1 MIFVLGMCVGSF
13 INMAV
18 YRTAQSYKVIKLK
31 VFKVKNKDRS
41 FCDYCGKQLHWYENI
56 PIISWIALGGKTKCC
71 KKKLSVAYP
80 IVELGTGL
88 LFLFNY
94 ELRITNYELILGFVV
109 LGLMIFLMV
118 FDGKYMLLPEKVLYI
133 LLFLGLLNGGW
144 PNLMVGLGFGMVFWL
159 ISKMK
164 IHGQEAMGNG
174 DPYLTLFM
182 GWWLGLSL
190 GLVALYVAFI
200 TGAIYGVILLSFRK
214 IKKLDPLPFGPF
226 LLGATIITWLNSE
239 KILYYLDRWF

>member
-1 MIFVLGMCVGSF
+1 
-13 INMAV
+13 
-18 YRTAQSYKVIKLK
+18 
-31 VFKVKNKDRS
+31 
-41 FCDYCGKQLHWYENI
+41 
-56 PIISWIALGGKTKCC
+56 
-71 KKKLSVAYP
+71 
-80 IVELGTGL
+80 
-88 LFLFNY
+88 
-94 ELRITNYELILGFVV
+94 LI
-109 LGLMIFLMV
+109 V

-133 LLFLGLLNGGW
+133 LLFLGLLNGGL
-144 PNLMVGLGFGMVFWL
+144 PNLVVGLAFGLIFWL

-174 DPYLTLFM
+174 DPYLTLFI

-190 GLVALYVAFI
+190 GLVALYIAFI